1 MNKELR
7 YGICAVPLS
16 IATLAPDGIR
26 LMPTET
32 AAPPMRTIGNYELI
46 EKIAEGGMGAVYKGR
61 HRTSG
66 QIVAIKIVP
75 PDTAKNQI
83 LLKRFEMEFRA
94 ASVLNHPN
102 IVKALD
108 YNGIGT
114 PFLVME
120 FVDGESLGQR
130 VERVGAI
137 PEREAIKIIAQVCD
151 GLHKAHKQSLIHRD
165 VKPDNILVTLDGV
178 AKLTDLG
185 LVKDVDAELNLTRTG
200 RGLGTP
206 HFMSPEQF
214 RNAKN
219 ADVKC
224 DIYSLGA
231 TLYMMV
237 TGEVPFAKTNPLDCW
252 MKKVK
257 NDFPAP
263 RKVNPALSERIDWA
277 IRRSM
282 SADPNQRPAT
292 CREFVEDLTGS
303 AAAIHGPPS
312 TAIPKVEQ
320 GSSTESTPHPTD
332 TIEDSLWYMVYRGPN
347 GQQHTVKGLTTNIRE
362 NLRRGALGDTG
373 TIMMSK
379 AKTGPFTP
387 LKNITEFRD
396 LLVAPAPVA
405 AKRTQSA
412 KSPTAPAPGERTLR
426 LPNPDAEQ
434 YVERPTRKDSR
445 QMPIN
450 AKALRSKFANWQFP
464 TWTPWA
470 TIGILATAVAILAI
484 LVIRRGG

>member
-1 MNKELR
+1 
-7 YGICAVPLS
+7 
-16 IATLAPDGIR
+16 
-26 LMPTET
+26 MPTDS
-32 AAPPMRTIGNYELI
+32 AAPPAMRSVGNYDLI

-75 PDTAKNQI
+75 PDTAKNQV

-94 ASVLNHPN
+94 ASVLDHPN

-108 YNGIGT
+108 YNGHGT

-130 VERVGAI
+130 VERDGAI
-137 PEREAIKIIAQVCD
+137 PEREAIRIIAQVCD

-165 VKPDNILVTLDGV
+165 VKPDNILLTQTGV
-178 AKLTDLG
+178 AKLTDMG

-219 ADVKC
+219 ADVRC
-224 DIYSLGA
+224 DVYSLGA

-237 TGEVPFAKTNPLDCW
+237 TGEIPFAKTNPLDCW

-277 IRRSM
+277 VRRAM
-282 SADPNQRPAT
+282 SADPTQRPAT
-292 CREFVEDLTGS
+292 CREFVEDLTGNN
-303 AAAIHGPPS
+303 AAVHGPPS
-312 TAIPKVEQ
+312 TAIPQ
-320 GSSTESTPHPTD
+320 IPGGPTTSDPTPAPNSAAL
-332 TIEDSLWYMVYRGPN
+332 EDVLWYMVYKGPD
-347 GQQHTVKGLTTNIRE
+347 GQPHTVKGLTSSIRD
-362 NLRRGALGDTG
+362 NLRRGALGDPA
-373 TIMMSK
+373 TIMVSK
-379 AKTGPFTP
+379 IKTGPFAP
-387 LKNITEFRD
+387 LKQTVEFRD
-396 LLVAPAPVA
+396 LIVVPATVSSKA
-405 AKRTQSA
+405 QTTGKA
-412 KSPTAPAPGERTLR
+412 PTAPAPGERTLR
-426 LPNPDAEQ
+426 LPQPDAPAEA
-434 YVERPTRKDSR
+434 TSRKRSGNGLIGA
-445 QMPIN
+445 PAPS
-450 AKALRSKFANWQFP
+450 AKKPGFTIELP
-464 TWTPWA
+464 HWTPWA
-470 TIGILATAVAILAI
+470 VIGVLAAAVSVLAF
-484 LVIRRGG
+484 LVVRRGG